1 LSRVLDELDQ
11 TPRTLDKGFEDDSPL
26 IVIEIEAHLTV
37 PGSGEAAS
45 LPRSLID
52 G

>member
-11 TPRTLDKGFEDDSPL
+11 SPRALDYGAENDSPL
-26 IVIEIEAHLTV
+26 IVIEIEAQATV

-45 LPRSLID
+45 LSQKPN
-52 G
+52 